1 MYDIALFL
9 ISLFLFCSKVLRGS
23 FVTVVFENLLMSA
36 VSHFRMQTR
45 LPRSSLSRNKP
56 HFENIQKGFYGLN

>member
-9 ISLFLFCSKVLRGS
+9 ISLFLFCSKVLCGGG
-23 FVTVVFENLLMSA
+23 FENLLMSA

-45 LPRSSLSRNKP
+45 LPRSSHSRNKP